1 MRKQPDITH
10 HMRSILIDWLVEVCD
25 EYNQQSETLHLAVS
39 YVDRFLSY
47 MSVVRTK
54 LQLVGTAAT
63 YIAAWVFVISH
74 FIQKKYVYDC
84 RML

>member
-1 MRKQPDITH
+1 MYIKFLQIKNRANPRYMRKQPDITH
-10 HMRSILIDWLVEVCD
+10 SMRSILVDWLVEVCD

-63 YIAAWVFVISH
+63 YIAA
-74 FIQKKYVYDC
+74 
-84 RML
+84 

>member
-10 HMRSILIDWLVEVCD
+10 NMRSILVDWLAEVCE
-25 EYNQQSETLHLAVS
+25 EYSQQSETLHLAVS

-47 MSVVRTK
+47 MSVVRAK

-63 YIAAWVFVISH
+63 FIAA
-74 FIQKKYVYDC
+74 
-84 RML
+84 